1 MAETD
6 IDSSAVGN
14 LEGTETLFSVPSETL
29 DSAQDQDETEYINV
43 HADEQMGYYKKIS
56 ELKSAID
63 AKARW
68 VIGKGLKSNELTELT
83 LSTIKGHGKDTFNT
97 ILANQIRIAEIQED
111 SYAEIIRDNDN
122 ILINLKPLNTATMKI
137 VANRQGMII
146 RYEQINRVNN
156 KTLQT
161 FTPEQIF
168 HLSRGRIGDEIH
180 GISVVDVVKEIIDTR
195 NEAIRDYRT
204 LLRRNVNPVK
214 LWEIDTDNPAKVAT
228 FQAKV
233 DKAFLNSENLVVP
246 QGSVLPPNIISVA
259 PNATLNPLP
268 WINTLTQ
275 NFYQEVGVPQIIA
288 GGAQEITEASAKIAY
303 LAWEQTVEEYQL
315 YVEEQVLSQLNLEI
329 NLEFPASLQNELLSD
344 GRKDVESGA
353 TSPEDTSVQGVG
365 LGGTA

>member
-29 DSAQDQDETEYINV
+29 DNAQDTKETEYINTNF
-43 HADEQMGYYKKIS
+43 DEELSYYKKIP
-56 ELKSAID
+56 ELKSSVD

-68 VIGKGLKSNELTELT
+68 VIGKGFTADELTELS
-83 LSTIKGHGKDTFNT
+83 LGQIKGNGKDTFNS
-97 ILANQIRIAEIQED
+97 ILENQVRVAEFAGD
-111 SYAEIIRDNDN
+111 SFAEIIRDNDG
-122 ILINLKPLNTATMKI
+122 ILINLKPLNPGVMKI
-137 VANRQGMII
+137 VANRQGRII
-146 RYEQINRVNN
+146 RYEQIDRVSG
-156 KTLQT
+156 KTAKK
-161 FTPEQIF
+161 FSPEDIF
-168 HLSRGRIGDEIH
+168 HLSRDKVADEIH
-180 GISVVDVVKEIIDTR
+180 GVSVVQVVKETIDAR

-275 NFYQEVGVPQIIA
+275 NFYQEVGVPQIIV

-353 TSPEDTSVQGVG
+353 TSPEDTSVKGVG
-365 LGGTA
+365 V